1 MPARFLIHL
10 STIEPR
16 KNLLRLL
23 DAFQILRR
31 SFPDLHLL
39 LAGGRGWLDDDFFA
53 RIAAEGLG
61 EVVRPLGWVPDEDLP
76 AIIGAAALAVQ
87 PSLYE
92 GFGLPILEHMAC
104 GQVVAASDSSSHP
117 EVGGAA
123 AAYFNPTDSE
133 QMAAVIARLL
143 SDGDEYARRR
153 ELGLAQAARFSWERA
168 AAETEAIYDLS
179 LIHI

>member
-1 MPARFLIHL
+1 M
-10 STIEPR
+10 
-16 KNLLRLL
+16 RLL

-39 LAGGRGWLDDDFFA
+39 LAGARGWLDEELFA
-53 RIAAEGLG
+53 RIDAEGLG
-61 EVVRPLGWVPDEDLP
+61 DVVRPLGWVPDDDLP

-123 AAYFNPTDSE
+123 AAYFDPTDS
-133 QMAAVIARLL
+133 QAMAAVIARLL
-143 SDGDEYARRR
+143 AGGDEYAHRRA
-153 ELGLAQAARFSWERA
+153 LGLAQAAQFSWARA
-168 AAETEAIYDLS
+168 AAETEAIYDRLLS
-179 LIHI
+179 PTKGRVRDTTKDPRLG